1 MIKIQASVSKG
12 WLNKHGG
19 FEFNDKYY
27 LDPSY
32 RMEGDKLCH
41 QFIINR
47 FPDYPIYNMED
58 NLVQAEHVVPGMIL
72 VGAIQPN
79 IILAAALGAELI
91 FATGKDCDVKGL
103 PLKVIERPAEL
114 HDPEE
119 LLELPFIKELEKQFY
134 STKEKYPGNR
144 VIPSF
149 FWDVSGRATVHGI
162 VTTSMKLVGEE
173 ILIKMMLE
181 PELVHAI
188 HKWIMDVYI
197 HIVNHFSR
205 MGEIKVTAIH
215 VGECSGALLS
225 EQLYREFIVP
235 YVNMLGKEFEAVRL
249 HSCGNSD
256 AVLPSMCEVENLS
269 VIDTGSNTSVAKI
282 RQRMGKDFEINTVPP
297 VEVMLSDKEQEIGAW
312 LDKTLKENDG
322 GNLKIGY
329 HLEAE
334 YNENNCNYIHEY
346 LQRNGLAAAGRLY

>member
-1 MIKIQASVSKG
+1 
-12 WLNKHGG
+12 
-19 FEFNDKYY
+19 
-27 LDPSY
+27 
-32 RMEGDKLCH
+32 
-41 QFIINR
+41 
-47 FPDYPIYNMED
+47 
-58 NLVQAEHVVPGMIL
+58 
-72 VGAIQPN
+72 
-79 IILAAALGAELI
+79 
-91 FATGKDCDVKGL
+91 
-103 PLKVIERPAEL
+103 
-114 HDPEE
+114 
-119 LLELPFIKELEKQFY
+119 
-134 STKEKYPGNR
+134 
-144 VIPSF
+144 
-149 FWDVSGRATVHGI
+149 
-162 VTTSMKLVGEE
+162 
-173 ILIKMMLE
+173 
-181 PELVHAI
+181 
-188 HKWIMDVYI
+188 
-197 HIVNHFSR
+197 